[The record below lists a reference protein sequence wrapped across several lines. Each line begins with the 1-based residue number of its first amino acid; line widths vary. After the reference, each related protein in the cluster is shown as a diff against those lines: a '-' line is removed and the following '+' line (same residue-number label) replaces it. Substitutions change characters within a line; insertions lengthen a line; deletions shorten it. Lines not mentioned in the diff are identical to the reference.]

1 MADDVPAWDEV
12 QARSPAISRRVLP
25 PALQETDLRRNSLL
39 ERVPGHTAARGA
51 MSRVPVALRARPRR
65 GHCKT
70 PLRPACEDHAIAT
83 IDEALDEFLAAE
95 KARLAPSTYARYAD
109 IVSLL
114 RDHVNGYAYLALSR
128 AEQRRWEQASDAGE
142 GEGAYCAI
150 FGPER
155 IPGEIG
161 SFLGYFMVRKV
172 IAGAELLKAAGTV
185 TKKLARWLHEH
196 GYIDAETAA
205 DVTEQ
210 AADAARDLP
219 AAARL
224 SDLLSDVSMR
234 PSPAGIDE
242 DSVIEDTLV
251 ITRIE
256 PGKLWFGGHGP
267 VTVPK
272 QASDIAQLGW
282 EVYVA
287 LVDHRGR
294 WWLLEN
300 GAVYP

>member
-1 MADDVPAWDEV
+1 MPA
-12 QARSPAISRRVLP
+12 
-25 PALQETDLRRNSLL
+25 
-39 ERVPGHTAARGA
+39 
-51 MSRVPVALRARPRR
+51 ALRARPHR

-70 PLRPACEDHAIAT
+70 PLGPACDDHAIAT
-83 IDEALDEFLAAE
+83 IDEALDEFLAAQ

-114 RDHVNGYAYLALSR
+114 RDHLNGYAYQALNR
-128 AEQRRWEQASDAGE
+128 ADQRRWEQASEGGE

-172 IAGAELLKAAGTV
+172 VAGAELLKAAGTV

-210 AADAARDLP
+210 AADAGRELP

-224 SDLLSDVSMR
+224 SDLLTDVSMR
-234 PSPAGIDE
+234 TSPAGIDE
-242 DSVIEDTLV
+242 NSVIEDTLA

-267 VTVPK
+267 LAVPP

-282 EVYVA
+282 EAYVA